1 MKKQKRRKVTGL
13 CFVLPGFTGVA
24 VFYLI
29 PFLDV
34 FRRSF
39 VTAIGNRFCGF
50 RNYRTV
56 FSNAAFRLAAGNT
69 LQFLAVCLPL
79 LLALSLLAA
88 LGLSAVAENEKLY
101 AILKG
106 AYLIPLAVPAASVVL
121 LWRLVFDRYGFLNGI
136 LDVFGIAGE
145 DWMNSGAA
153 FGVLVFGYIW
163 KNTGY
168 VVVLWLAGLSSV
180 PETLYEAARVDG
192 AGKWDCFVRIT
203 IPLMRP
209 AIFMIVV
216 ISLLNS
222 FKVFREA
229 WMVAGSYPQE
239 SIYLLQ
245 HLFNNWFRDLS
256 MDRIAAA
263 AVLLCIA
270 VFGLIRLLQRCW
282 EGSRQRFIKSSWTGR
297 WGGFE

>member
-1 MKKQKRRKVTGL
+1 MKKQKRRQYAGL
-13 CFVLPGFTGVA
+13 CFVLPGFAGVA
-24 VFYLI
+24 VFYLV

-39 VTAIGNRFCGF
+39 VTAIGNRFCGLK
-50 RNYRTV
+50 NYRTV
-56 FSNAAFRLAAGNT
+56 FANAAFRLAAGNT
-69 LQFLAVCLPL
+69 LKFLAVCLPL
-79 LLALSLLAA
+79 LLLLSFLAA
-88 LGLSAVAENEKLY
+88 VGLSEVKKNEKLY
-101 AILKG
+101 AVLKG
-106 AYLIPLAVPAASVVL
+106 AYLVPLAIPTASVVL
-121 LWRLVFDRYGFLNGI
+121 LWKLVFDRHGFLNGV
-136 LDVFGIAGE
+136 LDMAGIAGE

-153 FGVLVFGYIW
+153 FGVLVFSYVW
-163 KNTGY
+163 KNMGY
-168 VVVLWLAGLSSV
+168 VMVLWLAGLASV

-192 AGKWDCFVRIT
+192 AGKWDCFFHIT
-203 IPLMRP
+203 VPLIRP

-229 WMVAGSYPQE
+229 WMVAGSYPE
-239 SIYLLQ
+239 DSIYLLQ

-270 VFGLIRLLQRCW
+270 VSGLIWMLQRCW
-282 EGSRQRFIKSSWTGR
+282 ESSRSF
-297 WGGFE
+297 